1 MAIIFNSE
9 EGIFSLHTKNSTYQ
23 MQADALGYLL
33 HLYYGTRTE
42 GTMESLIPTRDRG
55 FSGNPYDAGNNRE
68 YSLDLLPQEY
78 PSFGTGDYR
87 SPALIV
93 KNADG
98 SYACD
103 LRYESHEIR
112 AGKYGLPGLPA
123 VYADEAEAETLEV
136 VLKDTVS
143 GVKVSLL
150 YGVLPEFDV
159 ITRSVKVENAG
170 VGKVVLEKVQSA
182 CLDFINGTMTCL
194 HSMVVMH

>member
-1 MAIIFNSE
+1 
-9 EGIFSLHTKNSTYQ
+9 

-55 FSGNPYDAGNNRE
+55 
-68 YSLDLLPQEY
+68 
-78 PSFGTGDYR
+78 
-87 SPALIV
+87 
-93 KNADG
+93 
-98 SYACD
+98 
-103 LRYESHEIR
+103 
-112 AGKYGLPGLPA
+112 LPA
-123 VYADEAEAETLEV
+123 VYANESQAETLEV
-136 VLKDTVS
+136 ILKDSVS